1 MNLATASLLLSTA
14 FVTACVSY
22 PVYKTLQP
30 SARITVLDKQ
40 GNALSQ
46 AEATL
51 ISSSYPYG
59 FEKRRETID
68 TDSSGTA
75 EFEVKREWGTES
87 LMIHGVEV
95 FFWNWCARKDG
106 YITYFTAHKSQDT
119 FQKSLVI
126 RLEPGESKPCPKN
139 VFD

>member
-1 MNLATASLLLSTA
+1 MNLATASVLLTTA
-14 FVTACVSY
+14 FVTACVPF

-30 SARITVLDKQ
+30 SARITVLDEQ
-40 GNALSQ
+40 GNALSK

-59 FEKRRETID
+59 FEKRRETRE

-75 EFEVKREWGTES
+75 EFEVKREWRTET

-106 YITYFTAHKSQDT
+106 YVTYFTNHKSQEK
-119 FQKSLVI
+119 FQDNLLV

-139 VFD
+139 EFH